1 MKCNKKGDDKMK
13 TITIANQKGGVGK
26 TTTAMT
32 FAIGL
37 AKKKFRV
44 LAIDCDS
51 QENFSFTCGIK
62 NPEKSVFNVLLQEPI
77 EECIIHTKQG
87 IDLIPSDEKL
97 LLADST
103 FTQEN
108 DIFRLKVQLQKLSEK
123 YDFVIIDTP
132 PTLNTITKNC
142 FIASDS
148 IIIPM
153 HTEIYSMQGLSKL
166 LDIINEAQRQQRE
179 KNLNE
184 VKIEGILLT
193 QFNGRTIL
201 NRALSKQIETIS
213 KTTGL
218 KIFKTT
224 IRNGIAIREAQN
236 NQTNIFDYDSRSKV
250 ARDYQDFINEYL
262 KSK

>member
-1 MKCNKKGDDKMK
+1 MKV
-13 TITIANQKGGVGK
+13 ITIANQKGGVGK
-26 TTTAMT
+26 TTTAQNL
-32 FAIGL
+32 AIGL
-37 AKKKFRV
+37 AKKKYKV

-51 QENFSFTCGIK
+51 QENLSFSCGIVK
-62 NPEKSVFNVLLQEPI
+62 SEKSVFNVLLQEPI

-87 IDLIPSDEKL
+87 IDLISSDERL

-103 FTQEN
+103 FIHEN
-108 DIFRLKVQLQKLSEK
+108 DIFRLKVQLQRVSEK

-153 HTEIYSMQGLSKL
+153 HTEVFSMQGLSKL
-166 LDIINEAQRQQRE
+166 IAIINETQNKQRE

-201 NRALSKQIETIS
+201 NRALTGQIENIS
-213 KTTGL
+213 KKTGL
-218 KIFKTT
+218 KVFKTT

-250 ARDYQDFINEYL
+250 AKDYQNFVNEYL
-262 KSK
+262 KIMRKEEKK